1 MQLQFLAPVELFFK
15 QLKGL
20 QFLTWA
26 ELIFFLI
33 YSFSPLCEIRPK
45 AADAPITGS

>member
-1 MQLQFLAPVELFFK
+1 MQLQFLASVELFFK

-26 ELIFFLI
+26 ELMFFDI
-33 YSFSPLCEIRPK
+33 QFFPLCEIRPK
-45 AADAPITGS
+45 AADAPIIGS